1 MSLLPRR
8 KRTHS
13 PEFKADLIRQC
24 QQPGVSISAIAL
36 ANQIND
42 NLLRKW
48 INKAAVLPLV
58 QSEPLEPARP
68 PQLVPIQVAASS
80 APAQPASPI
89 RIQIQQGKTQ
99 IQIEWPIDSAT
110 ACAQWL
116 QGWLR

>member
-24 QQPGVSISAIAL
+24 QQPGISISAVAL

-42 NLLRKW
+42 NLLRRW
-48 INKAAVLPLV
+48 INQATVLPAV
-58 QSEPLEPARP
+58 QSVQPVPSP
-68 PQLVPIQVAASS
+68 TQLVPIEITASH
-80 APAQPASPI
+80 APAQAASPI

-99 IQIEWPIDSAT
+99 IQIEWPMDSAA